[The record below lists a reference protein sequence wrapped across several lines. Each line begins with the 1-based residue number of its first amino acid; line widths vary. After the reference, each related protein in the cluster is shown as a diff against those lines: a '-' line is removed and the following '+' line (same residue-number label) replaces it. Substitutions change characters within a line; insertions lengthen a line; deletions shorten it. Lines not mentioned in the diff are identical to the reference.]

1 MNKTCTRGE
10 HTHKHL
16 SPVRCRDGG
25 EGRRVEGRGKGEGGE
40 KKEVSRWKGGE
51 NENRQEG
58 DDVIV
63 SLCVIQQTP
72 DVNTDGTK
80 S

>member
-10 HTHKHL
+10 CTHKHL
-16 SPVRCRDGG
+16 SPVKGWRDGG
-25 EGRRVEGRGKGEGGE
+25 EGRQVEGMAKGEGEE
-40 KKEVSRWKGGE
+40 KKEVSWWKGGE

-63 SLCVIQQTP
+63 SVCVC
-72 DVNTDGTK
+72 V
-80 S
+80 